1 METGW
6 DELYTCPICH
16 SEDCVPP
23 SGNPSSKILIIGAFP
38 GVEELKEG
46 RPMVGR
52 NGTILGDELRRC
64 SVDLKRLRITN
75 LWQHPPNDNAGCLV
89 HGAKKAIAEARGK
102 QAILLIG
109 AETVKYFCS
118 CSVEAYNGLLVKS
131 DYLSAP
137 IVMAC
142 IQPVNVFKG
151 GLGEFRLTIEKF
163 SSYLYD
169 GWNSYE

>member
-1 METGW
+1 MSENW
-6 DELYTCPICH
+6 DELYKCPVCN

-38 GVEELKEG
+38 GKEEIKEG
-46 RPMVGR
+46 KPMVGQ
-52 NGTILGDELRRC
+52 NGWILDKELRRC

-75 LWQHPPNDNAGCLV
+75 LWQHPQNDNAGCLV
-89 HGAKKAIAEARGK
+89 HWGKQAIAEAKGK
-102 QAILLIG
+102 KAILLIG
-109 AETVKYFCS
+109 AETVKYFCG

-142 IQPVNVFKG
+142 IQPVNVFSG
-151 GLGEFRLTIEKF
+151 GLGEFRLTISKF
-163 SSYLYD
+163 SSHIEELL
-169 GWNSYE
+169 